1 MADENIGSVKISE
14 EVIAGIASTAACEVE
29 GVTRHSTTK
38 GVAAAKELVTEYKQ
52 IAKGVY
58 AAAAPGV
65 VNFCVGIVVENGVKV
80 QEVSS
85 EVQKKVKDA
94 VETMTGLCVGEVNVL
109 VVGVHTDK
117 KPVAEN
123 ND

>member
-29 GVTRHSTTK
+29 GVTRLSSK

-80 QEVSS
+80 PS

-117 KPVAEN
+117 KPAAEN

>member
-29 GVTRHSTTK
+29 GVTRLSSK

-80 QEVSS
+80 QKVSS

-94 VETMTGLCVGEVNVL
+94 VETMTGLFVGEVNVL

-117 KPVAEN
+117 KPAAEN

>member
-14 EVIAGIASTAACEVE
+14 EVIAGIAATAACEVE
-29 GVTRHSTTK
+29 GVVRLSSK
-38 GVAAAKELVTEYKQ
+38 GGSAAKEMFADYKQ

-58 AAAAPGV
+58 AAATPGV
-65 VNFCVGIVVENGVKV
+65 LNFCVGIVIKNGVKV

-85 EVQKKVKDA
+85 SVQSEIKDA
-94 VETMTGLCVGEVNVL
+94 VENMTGLRVGEVNVL
-109 VVGVHTDK
+109 VVGVSADK
-117 KPVAEN
+117 KAPAEN

>member
-29 GVTRHSTTK
+29 GVTRLSSK

-85 EVQKKVKDA
+85 AFLLAEAFCSSHKRRPFLPAKPPS
-94 VETMTGLCVGEVNVL
+94 L
-109 VVGVHTDK
+109 VR
-117 KPVAEN
+117 
-123 ND
+123 